1 MTFTNS
7 GSTFLGGFTVGGG
20 AESALFS
27 SGMAEFDKK
36 LDGIMEIRSPAVDEK
51 LSIFRLEKRNL
62 AKIRSEFRNLHKTVK
77 ISEIL
82 DKNLKF
88 QRHFRCRNFGFLS
101 DDMTEFGKKFNGMAE
116 SGTP

>member
-7 GSTFLGGFTVGGG
+7 GSTFFLGGGGFTVGGG

-62 AKIRSEFRNLHKTVK
+62 AKIRSNFGICIKQSKFRKFWTK
-77 ISEIL
+77 ISNFKDIFGVGIFIF
-82 DKNLKF
+82 F
-88 QRHFRCRNFGFLS
+88 Q
-101 DDMTEFGKKFNGMAE
+101 TIGKKFDGMTD